1 MSGRAARQ
9 RGAGRPPP
17 RGAQPDRVKGGRA
30 LRAVLA
36 GVMSQYR
43 AQLIVAEAGVVDDRE
58 IEPLHQ
64 FRVAIR
70 RTRALVRK
78 FGDCLDE
85 RALTR
90 FQSDFAWL
98 AKAAG
103 RQRDLDVLLEHL
115 DRERVPHVAGEPA
128 AELRAEIAELRR
140 HAHDALLRVLT
151 SARYRELKVDWFHFL
166 DEQRSSGAP
175 PVPAREFAAASLR
188 GDWDELCRRAGRVGP
203 GTRFKRLHAL
213 RKDGKELRYALEA
226 FTEVFGEEAIAELAR
241 PLRRLQDD
249 LGDLCDRHV
258 QVQML
263 EEMLRE
269 RGSSDAAAPT
279 AIALRQWRRALRE
292 QSRSARQ
299 QVVQR
304 CRKFGRKRNRR
315 RVRTILEETA
325 T

>member
-1 MSGRAARQ
+1 MSGRAARP
-9 RGAGRPPP
+9 RGAERPPP
-17 RGAQPDRVKGGRA
+17 RGEGSDRVYRGRS
-30 LRAVLA
+30 LGAVLA

-43 AQLIVAEAGVVDDRE
+43 AQLIVAEAGVLDDRD

-70 RTRALVRK
+70 RTRALMRR

-103 RQRDLDVLLEHL
+103 RQRDLDVLLERL
-115 DRERVPHVAGEPA
+115 AGERVPRVAGELA
-128 AELRAEIAELRR
+128 AALRAEIAERRR
-140 HAHDALLRVLT
+140 HARDALLRVLT

-166 DEQRSSGAP
+166 DEQRGSGAP
-175 PVPAREFAAASLR
+175 PVPAHEFAAASLR

-203 GTRFKRLHAL
+203 GSRFKRLHAL

-226 FTEVFGEEAIAELAR
+226 FTEVFGEEAIADLAR

-263 EEMLRE
+263 GEMLRE
-269 RGSSDAAAPT
+269 RESSDAAAPT

-292 QSRSARQ
+292 QLRSARQ
-299 QVVQR
+299 QVVKR

-315 RVRTILEETA
+315 RFRRILEETA

>member
-1 MSGRAARQ
+1 MSGLAARQ
-9 RGAGRPPP
+9 RGAVRPPP
-17 RGAQPDRVKGGRA
+17 RGEESDRVYGGRSM
-30 LRAVLA
+30 RDVLA

-43 AQLIVAEAGVVDDRE
+43 AQLIVAEAGVVDDRD

-78 FGDCLDE
+78 FGDCLDR

-103 RQRDLDVLLEHL
+103 RQRDLDVLLEQL
-115 DRERVPHVAGEPA
+115 DGERMPRLAGEPA
-128 AELRAEIAELRR
+128 AALRAEIAERR
-140 HAHDALLRVLT
+140 RRARRALLRVLT
-151 SARYRELKVDWFHFL
+151 SARYRQLKVDWFHFL
-166 DEQRSSGAP
+166 DEQRNSGAA
-175 PVPAREFAAASLR
+175 PVPAREFAAVSLR
-188 GDWDELCRRAGRVGP
+188 SGWDDLCRRAGRVGP
-203 GTRFKRLHAL
+203 GSRFRRLHAL

-263 EEMLRE
+263 GEMLRGHE
-269 RGSSDAAAPT
+269 SSDAAAPT
-279 AIALRQWRRALRE
+279 VIALRQWRRALRA
-292 QSRSARQ
+292 QLRSARQ
-299 QVVQR
+299 QVVKR

-315 RVRTILEETA
+315 RFRKTLEDTA